1 MIHLR
6 NVDLFL
12 VVVEEDKNGKVRVVH
27 INKIISDIT
36 T

>member
-12 VVVEEDKNGKVRVVH
+12 VVVEEDKNAKVRVVH

-36 T
+36 I